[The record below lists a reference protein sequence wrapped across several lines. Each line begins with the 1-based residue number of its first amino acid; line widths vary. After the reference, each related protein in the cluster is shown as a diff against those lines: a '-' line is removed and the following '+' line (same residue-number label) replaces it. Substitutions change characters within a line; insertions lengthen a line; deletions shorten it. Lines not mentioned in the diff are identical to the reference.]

1 MSLCLARHP
10 LQWVHHVQLWAGP
23 ASAPTILISLV
34 QARLAASPWREAP
47 TPHRL
52 LLGTDAALGASDDEQ
67 VAAGMVT
74 PAGCRTPSAEVQAD
88 PPGSLMGEVA
98 RLRLERGALQ
108 QALTALQAKCE
119 ALLAAMGSGTSCQ
132 ALAQEC
138 EAGQEDITEGHDTQV
153 SGVYG
158 QSAIK
163 PEWGKGPS

>member
-1 MSLCLARHP
+1 
-10 LQWVHHVQLWAGP
+10 
-23 ASAPTILISLV
+23 
-34 QARLAASPWREAP
+34 
-47 TPHRL
+47 
-52 LLGTDAALGASDDEQ
+52 
-67 VAAGMVT
+67 MVT
-74 PAGCRTPSAEVQAD
+74 PAGCRTPAPEVQAD

-153 SGVYG
+153 SCVYG
-158 QSAIK
+158 QSAMK
-163 PEWGKGPS
+163 PEWGKGPSCQVLAEHCDGGQQESQSLLMYMVSRADWQNAMKGAEVRFNRSQGASDCLRRWQLGGEQHDLRRHC